1 MSDRSGTGTRLATRL
16 LVYYALAYLVL
27 MGLVG
32 PFVERAMNQ
41 LIEEGVERRLE
52 TAARLAAGD
61 LPSADSDPQ
70 VWAESVFQDTG
81 LRTTLI
87 DLAGE
92 VLADSHADPATME
105 NHGTRPE
112 VLAARRG
119 ETGVSR
125 RVSVSSGF
133 EQIYLALPPVDGVI
147 TRMSLPTRTIE
158 TDLASM
164 RLSLLTIAVV
174 AGVVGAGIVALIAR
188 RMSRPLSELTNQ
200 SLAAARGA
208 VEVAPRRSSVQELDR
223 LGLAISDLTDTL
235 GARLAESEEASE
247 TLEVVLGALPQG
259 TILVD
264 GDDRVVYANPTAYTL
279 LGAVPDHLQGLSP
292 FQFQTAVREARDS
305 REPEARVV
313 DHGRPPR
320 RLRAVATPFSED
332 ERVLLVVLDIT
343 ERERAETIR
352 RDFVANAS
360 HELKTPVA
368 TIIASAEALQIAI
381 ERGDA
386 SARSFAGQIET
397 SARQLDRMVSDLLD
411 LSRLERETPEVA
423 PVRLDLVIEEEA
435 TRIVP
440 AAAEKGI
447 ALEVD
452 SDTRAMVSANRRDL
466 VAAVRNL
473 VDNAIRH
480 TDDGGSILVGL
491 RVEDSDA
498 VLTVSDTGEG
508 IPSRDLGRV
517 FERFYRVDS
526 ARSRATGGTGL
537 GLAIVKHVAESHH
550 GSVAVRSELG
560 VGSTFT
566 FRIPLADSGEPR
578 DEH

>member
-1 MSDRSGTGTRLATRL
+1 MSDRSRTGTTLVTRF

-27 MGLVG
+27 IGLVG
-32 PFVERAMNQ
+32 LFVERAMRQ
-41 LIEEGVERRLE
+41 VIEEGVERRLE
-52 TAARLAAGD
+52 TAARLAADD

-70 VWAESVFQDTG
+70 VWAESVFQATG

-87 DLAGE
+87 DLEGE

-119 ETGVSR
+119 EVGVSR
-125 RVSVSSGF
+125 RVSLSSGF

-158 TDLASM
+158 ADLTPLGVSF
-164 RLSLLTIAVV
+164 LIIAVV
-174 AGVVGAGIVALIAR
+174 TGVVGAGVVALLAR
-188 RMSRPLSELTNQ
+188 RMSRPLSELTHQ

-208 VEVAPRRSSVQELDR
+208 VEVAPRRSSVPELDR

-264 GDDRVVYANPTAYTL
+264 GDDRVVYANPTAYSL

-305 REPEARVV
+305 REPEVRVV
-313 DHGRPPR
+313 DHGKPPR

-368 TIIASAEALQIAI
+368 TIIASAEALQIAV
-381 ERGDA
+381 ERGDDTA
-386 SARSFAGQIET
+386 ASFARRIEA

-423 PVRLDLVIEEEA
+423 PVHLDLVVQDEVE
-435 TRIVP
+435 RIRPKTADKEIAVELFSAP
-440 AAAEKGI
+440 ALVAA
-447 ALEVD
+447 
-452 SDTRAMVSANRRDL
+452 NHRDL
-466 VAAVRNL
+466 STAVRNL
-473 VDNAIRH
+473 LDNAVRY
-480 TDDGGSILVGL
+480 TDHGGTIAVAVKEDG
-491 RVEDSDA
+491 DDA
-498 VLTVSDTGEG
+498 VLTVSDNGEG

-537 GLAIVKHVAESHH
+537 GLAIVKHVAESHD

-566 FRIPLADSGEPR
+566 FRIPLADSGEPPN
-578 DEH
+578 EH